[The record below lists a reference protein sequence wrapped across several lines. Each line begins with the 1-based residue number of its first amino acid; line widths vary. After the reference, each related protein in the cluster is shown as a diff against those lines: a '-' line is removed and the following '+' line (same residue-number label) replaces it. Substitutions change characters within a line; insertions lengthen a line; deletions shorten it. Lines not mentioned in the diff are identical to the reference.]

1 MILGV
6 AWPANRDKI
15 LSTAVGL
22 VSVPVMDSKTVA
34 LDAVKRPAFRTLIV
48 PFLSSLLGDF
58 SPDKRV
64 AFLITFLG
72 SIDSEQMSRVFVWNS
87 SAHSSTIYH
96 RAFS

>member
-1 MILGV
+1 M
-6 AWPANRDKI
+6 AWPAYRNKI

-34 LDAVKRPAFRTLIV
+34 LDAVKRPTFRTLIV
-48 PFLSSLLGDF
+48 PLLSSLLGDF
-58 SPDKRV
+58 SPDKRIASLV
-64 AFLITFLG
+64 ALLG
-72 SIDSEQMSRVFVWNS
+72 LIDSEQMSRVFVWNS